1 MEMIRGR
8 SLSEV
13 RRYDLWKLLIAAL
26 LFVNALFICGKPA
39 PQAEATK
46 VEAPKPAVAEPPK
59 GVVAPVVA
67 TPVAAA
73 SLAAGY
79 AWAGDK
85 LVLTGTVKDE
95 AARKAMVD
103 EALRV
108 MGSADKVVDQLKIDS
123 TAPMLS
129 WQAKLAEV
137 MGWGKAKGDG
147 AIKVDDK
154 LVVLTGK
161 VASEAEKKTRADA
174 AAALFGAEY
183 RIDNQLMLDAPAPV
197 ALPKPPSAKLYFANN
212 KTDVPAD
219 VSKTLSDVIAWA
231 KAAPS
236 NKLAVSGYHSA
247 SGSLERNHELAKG
260 RANEVAAVLK
270 HAGVSDAQIE
280 MRKPVEELGG
290 ADPAQARR
298 VEVGPAQ

>member
-39 PQAEATK
+39 PQAEVPKADAPRASVADVPK
-46 VEAPKPAVAEPPK
+46 VVGTPALVVP
-59 GVVAPVVA
+59 GVM
-67 TPVAAA
+67 A

-85 LVLTGTVKDE
+85 LIVTGAVKDE
-95 AARKAMVD
+95 ATRKATVD
-103 EALRV
+103 EAVKV
-108 MGSADKVVDQLKIDS
+108 MGSADKVVDQLKIDA
-123 TAPMLS
+123 TAPVLS

-137 MGWGKAKGDG
+137 MGWGKAKGEG
-147 AIKVDDK
+147 GIKVDDK
-154 LVVLTGK
+154 SVVLTGK
-161 VASEAEKKTRADA
+161 VSSDAEKKTRGDA

-183 RIDNQLMLDAPAPV
+183 KIDNQLIVNAPPSV
-197 ALPKPPSAKLYFANN
+197 ALSKPPNAKLYFANN
-212 KTDVPAD
+212 KTDVPVD
-219 VSKTLSDVIAWA
+219 ISKTLSEVIAWA

-236 NKLAVSGYHSA
+236 NKLAISGYHSA

-260 RANEVAAVLK
+260 RANEVASVLK
-270 HAGVSDAQIE
+270 HAGVADAQIE
-280 MRKPVEELGG
+280 LRKPQEELGG
-290 ADPAQARR
+290 ADPTQARR